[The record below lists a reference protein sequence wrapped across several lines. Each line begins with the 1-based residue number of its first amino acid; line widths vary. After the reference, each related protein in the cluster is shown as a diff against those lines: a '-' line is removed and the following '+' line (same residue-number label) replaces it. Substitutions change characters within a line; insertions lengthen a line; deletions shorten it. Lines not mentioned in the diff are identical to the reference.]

1 MGYVETRVRF
11 PSPAPLIIK
20 DLRKSA
26 GKVQENSV
34 VLMLDFRGS
43 RSMVA
48 RKVEPAARVFSSK
61 VFHSSLPPRVFWHV
75 VNPGRSPLW
84 LSALLWKA
92 GVVFNLK

>member
-1 MGYVETRVRF
+1 
-11 PSPAPLIIK
+11 
-20 DLRKSA
+20 
-26 GKVQENSV
+26 
-34 VLMLDFRGS
+34 
-43 RSMVA
+43 MVA